1 MNSAAPWVMSEADG
15 GQCPD
20 VANRPFS
27 SRTDDPVHADMD
39 PATTVWWALDVSAAR
54 GLIARIVRGDRG
66 ADWVSGLLERVRVV
80 EANANAIH
88 SLAAYGSGHDMIGRP
103 ITAYWPPESRE
114 ALAQVILAAVASF
127 PAGAPASRPITSIA
141 FQEAR
146 VNASIELVILDP
158 RGDTALSGAGEL
170 VFRDGKAD
178 HVDYLLDWAPVARPS
193 GGDYQLL
200 IRIAGKPMG
209 TWPLKVE
216 KR

>member
-1 MNSAAPWVMSEADG
+1 MKK
-15 GQCPD
+15 
-20 VANRPFS
+20 
-27 SRTDDPVHADMD
+27 
-39 PATTVWWALDVSAAR
+39 
-54 GLIARIVRGDRG
+54 
-66 ADWVSGLLERVRVV
+66 
-80 EANANAIH
+80 
-88 SLAAYGSGHDMIGRP
+88 
-103 ITAYWPPESRE
+103 PESR
-114 ALAQVILAAVASF
+114 QGAVAPKVTTSDVEYTVVKVEHASAF
-127 PAGAPASRPITSIA
+127 VRTAEGAKPQGGVLPAVMLSGHPPTTQPFTTLVRVKAT
-141 FQEAR
+141 QR